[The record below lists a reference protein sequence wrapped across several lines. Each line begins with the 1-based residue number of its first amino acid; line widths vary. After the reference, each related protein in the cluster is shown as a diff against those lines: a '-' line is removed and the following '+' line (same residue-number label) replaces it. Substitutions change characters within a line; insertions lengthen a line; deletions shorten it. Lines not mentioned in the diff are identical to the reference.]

1 MTTPIKIGARSE
13 DSETAVLSLAGEVD
27 VANAGQVRDAAL
39 KLIAGGTKHL
49 VVDLTSTDYMDSTA
63 LGTLVGLQKRLRESG
78 GEVTIAGAQ
87 PRVSKLFEITG
98 LTQVFRTYEDVSA
111 ALKEVRG

>member
-1 MTTPIKIGARSE
+1 MTTPIKIAARSE

-63 LGTLVGLQKRLRESG
+63 LGTLVGLHKRLRESG

-87 PRVSKLFEITG
+87 PRVKRLFDITG
-98 LTQVFRTYEDVSA
+98 LTQVFRLYDDVSA